1 MSAVGIQEFST
12 TKLLASATQLGLDG
26 KEGKTFAAK
35 TRKRFSGQVFGLEV
49 STSARSAVAVK
60 TFQPKKSINRIH
72 KEAELQQK
80 CAAFGA
86 SPSVLGV
93 SNAERYIVMT
103 KMATLPVET
112 LKGQEMPEDMQY
124 AICGLMGLMD
134 EAGVLHNDMN
144 ARNVMLDTN
153 GRPWMID
160 FGLSKVIT
168 KAVTKKHGAHPN
180 IKVTLWG
187 LVRGFNRCQ
196 VTCPIMEACLGA
208 DTPEDYIE
216 QGKEILMSSAKR
228 PKRKRK

>member
-1 MSAVGIQEFST
+1 MSVGIQEFST
-12 TKLLASATQLGLDG
+12 DALLASATQLGLDG

-35 TRKRFSGQVFGLEV
+35 TKKRFSGKVLGLDV
-49 STSARSAVAVK
+49 SAPARSAVAVK
-60 TFQPKKSINRIH
+60 TFKLKKSVNRIH
-72 KEAELQQK
+72 KEAELQQR
-80 CAAFGA
+80 CAAAGA
-86 SPSVLGV
+86 SPTVLGV

-103 KMATLPVET
+103 RMDSLPVEKC
-112 LKGQEMPEDMQY
+112 KGQEMSEVLQY

-144 ARNVMLDTN
+144 ARNVMLDSA

-160 FGLSKVIT
+160 FGLSKAIT

-187 LVRGFNRCQ
+187 LVRGFKRCQ
-196 VTCPIMEACLGA
+196 VACPIMEACLGS

-216 QGKEILMSSAKR
+216 RGKEILAQKR
-228 PKRKRK
+228 PAKKRKRK